1 MERRTSALAAEVYDL
16 MLTDI
21 PPSVVDIGTDGK
33 ISMVVMPGAGTG
45 SNKDVNPTTSGDSAT
60 AAAAAPVPVGIR
72 LAVALVVQKVREWGD
87 DVDGVHDDTPSPTTA
102 SDGPSVRVQ
111 VQAVDETSSP
121 VSDSNAVDASSKG
134 GELAQ
139 HVEKALSPD
148 DNDKVYQLV
157 RKRLELLM
165 AAVVVG
171 THAPASE
178 SQQQQRVAN
187 NPNTSSSTSGGGGV
201 RSAPNG
207 PSDLIR
213 EQLLK
218 FSLEFMVKGF
228 TRLASGVMSF
238 AQRDLAIHAAVF
250 AAPPANTVSD

>member
-33 ISMVVMPGAGTG
+33 MSMVVMPGAGTG
-45 SNKDVNPTTSGDSAT
+45 SNKDGNPTTSGDSST
-60 AAAAAPVPVGIR
+60 AAAPVPVGIR

-87 DVDGVHDDTPSPTTA
+87 DVDGVHDDTLSPTTA

-121 VSDSNAVDASSKG
+121 VSESDSGDVSSKG

-148 DNDKVYQLV
+148 DNDKVYQVV

-178 SQQQQRVAN
+178 SQHQQQRVAN
-187 NPNTSSSTSGGGGV
+187 NSSTSTSTSGGGV